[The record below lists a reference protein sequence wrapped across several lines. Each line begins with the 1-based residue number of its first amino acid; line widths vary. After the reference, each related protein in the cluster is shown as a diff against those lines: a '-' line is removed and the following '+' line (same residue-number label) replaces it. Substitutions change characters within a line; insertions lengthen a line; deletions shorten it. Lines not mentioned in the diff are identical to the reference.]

1 VSVTIKGWAM
11 ALRVLLVEDNAL
23 NQELARD
30 LLEEAGH
37 RVEVIDDGESF
48 RLRMAEGVAPDVVL
62 MDVLLPGVD
71 GVTLVRELRGG
82 GATLPVVAVTAQ
94 VLAGE
99 AERFLLAGFDA
110 VIGKPIDT
118 RTFVSEVE
126 RCARKRV

>member
-1 VSVTIKGWAM
+1 M

-30 LLEEAGH
+30 LLEAAGH

-48 RLRMAEGVAPDVVL
+48 RERMAGGAAPDVVL

-71 GVTLVRELRGG
+71 GVTLVRELRAG

-99 AERFLLAGFDA
+99 VERFMSAGFDA

-118 RTFVSEVE
+118 RRFVADVE
-126 RCARKRV
+126 SWAKKRA